1 MKKLLLIIAG
11 AFFSLLL
18 GYFLVFLIQP
28 SLVLDFYI
36 YPWELE
42 ASGPWEVFLK
52 IKPLSIN
59 IQFTHT
65 KNFKFN
71 DLSWSP
77 NKKYVAFFER
87 VMEPAENPYDREWAL
102 KIINPR
108 TFKIKPIF
116 VGNSQTGEYQWLDDQ
131 TIRVYI
137 NAGTG
142 VRAYRDINVNISEPF
157 VASEHAT
164 PEFWIP
170 VKMGTRE
177 PL

>member
-1 MKKLLLIIAG
+1 MKKLLLIIIG
-11 AFFSLLL
+11 GFFSLVI

-36 YPWELE
+36 YPQELN
-42 ASGPWEVFLK
+42 AFPPKEVFLK

-59 IQFTHT
+59 IKFTHNR
-65 KNFKFN
+65 NFKSN

-77 NKKYVAFFER
+77 NKKYVAFYER

-108 TFKIKPIF
+108 TFRIKDIF
-116 VGNSQTGEYQWLDDQ
+116 IGNSHTGQYRWRDDR
-131 TIRVYI
+131 TVRVFI

-142 VRAYRDINVNISEPF
+142 VRAYRDINIDISEPF
-157 VASEHAT
+157 VMVEHMS
-164 PEFWIP
+164 PEFWTP
-170 VKMGTRE
+170 VVVK
-177 PL
+177 